1 MPEIR
6 WIGKKEILG
15 AVQGGGGAVFAGCV
29 RAFGGG
35 RQGGE
40 FGI

>member
-6 WIGKKEILG
+6 WIGKKEVLG
-15 AVQGGGGAVFAGCV
+15 AVQGGGAAFAGCV

-35 RQGGE
+35 RRGGE
-40 FGI
+40 FGV